1 MSNRKKQVIS
11 VLSIVL
17 IFVIFAF
24 ALTIVLAAY
33 RIGGI
38 RWDFVAEVLYAKSLL
53 TAKFYSAFFNGN
65 LGNAI
70 SYENSFYFETL
81 RPPLIGVLMLPFMA
95 LGTGIGVPLY
105 LTFALLLLLASLLY
119 LSKSTKTDPLLIT
132 LLFFTP
138 CVIFFFLM
146 LNGAEIVSM
155 SFLLVFIGL
164 VFKKRWESGIFLA
177 IAGLAKYDSL
187 IFLLLLL
194 VMPDKVRKKAF
205 VAFMMITLPW
215 LIFNTIT
222 FHNPVWSYLTSIN
235 SFSGDAQG
243 LFSISIIVESL
254 KLVLPYLLPA
264 FLIFMIALLARHLY
278 NKKKDGITNRIKIN
292 YRYKVVF
299 ASLLVGSFGWL
310 LTAVS
315 GSINDLPREAY
326 LVYLG
331 IALALIIA
339 ITDLSDIK
347 VGLPFGKDLH
357 AYLAVL
363 LFLITVGMLVYAY
376 NSLYTDHGFGAYGS
390 TNPIYKT
397 VANSLASQGL
407 GGCDVV
413 SNDWVYLIY
422 AGIKAHSPYYYN
434 SSIEHYPIVFFTDM
448 GSNNS
453 PINFNNV
460 TRTVNFTNFY
470 IAFPKNYTCN

>member
-1 MSNRKKQVIS
+1 M
-11 VLSIVL
+11 
-17 IFVIFAF
+17 
-24 ALTIVLAAY
+24 
-33 RIGGI
+33 
-38 RWDFVAEVLYAKSLL
+38 
-53 TAKFYSAFFNGN
+53 
-65 LGNAI
+65 
-70 SYENSFYFETL
+70 
-81 RPPLIGVLMLPFMA
+81 
-95 LGTGIGVPLY
+95 
-105 LTFALLLLLASLLY
+105 
-119 LSKSTKTDPLLIT
+119 
-132 LLFFTP
+132 
-138 CVIFFFLM
+138 
-146 LNGAEIVSM
+146 
-155 SFLLVFIGL
+155 
-164 VFKKRWESGIFLA
+164 
-177 IAGLAKYDSL
+177 
-187 IFLLLLL
+187 
-194 VMPDKVRKKAF
+194 
-205 VAFMMITLPW
+205 
-215 LIFNTIT
+215 
-222 FHNPVWSYLTSIN
+222 
-235 SFSGDAQG
+235 
-243 LFSISIIVESL
+243 
-254 KLVLPYLLPA
+254 
-264 FLIFMIALLARHLY
+264 
-278 NKKKDGITNRIKIN
+278 
-292 YRYKVVF
+292 
-299 ASLLVGSFGWL
+299 
-310 LTAVS
+310 TAVS